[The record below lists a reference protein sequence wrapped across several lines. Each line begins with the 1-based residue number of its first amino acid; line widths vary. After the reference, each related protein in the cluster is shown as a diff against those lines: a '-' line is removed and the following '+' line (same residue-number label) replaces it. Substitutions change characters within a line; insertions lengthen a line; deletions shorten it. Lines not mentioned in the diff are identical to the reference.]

1 MDKNG
6 KRIADDGA
14 GELDG
19 QMNTQPGKRV
29 EKRPA
34 EKLTLRRFWKEWG
47 DVVVLLA
54 VVFVLLRFVFQIA
67 FVPSGSME
75 TTLPTKSLLISWRV
89 PYVLGDPLPERGE
102 VITFWSDELGKV
114 LVKRVIGLPGD
125 TIRFEGGYVYRN
137 DEKLEE
143 TYLPVQGA
151 SQADGVFT
159 VPEGCFFVLG
169 DNRPGSLDARYWAQP
184 YIPVSKIQAKVLL
197 AASVGKNQSWQGIH
211 IIAGR

>member
-75 TTLPTKSLLISWRV
+75 TTLPTKS
-89 PYVLGDPLPERGE
+89 VL
-102 VITFWSDELGKV
+102 LGKV